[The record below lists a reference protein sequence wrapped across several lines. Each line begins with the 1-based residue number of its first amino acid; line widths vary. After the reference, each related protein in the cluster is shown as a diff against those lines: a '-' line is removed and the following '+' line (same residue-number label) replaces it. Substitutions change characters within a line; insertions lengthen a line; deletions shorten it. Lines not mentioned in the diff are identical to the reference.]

1 MAEDTPCFTEDFMF
15 EYYSSIHAKHLE
27 TKGEQHTKTIDA
39 LIMMGAGLIKDE
51 KLDLALEH
59 FVHVLAVV
67 KERFG
72 EKDIKAINIKHV
84 IGNIYRKQN
93 KLQEAYSCYMDVCKT
108 LTLQEGVYHR
118 YTLKVKESLASLLRE
133 QHEYNKALVQ
143 YADLYNSLN
152 TQYGE
157 INLRTAKARF
167 WVGRVFMYLENNEMA
182 LHHLSAVL
190 PVFVEM
196 VGGKKMKKQLSLGII
211 FTNYRLKITNTLV
224 VNVVLLCRMFIFNIV
239 LFFCLFGRM
248 FLAWLHV

>member
-190 PVFVEM
+190 PVFVEL
-196 VGGKKMKKQLSLGII
+196 VGEEDEETVII
-211 FTNYRLKITNTLV
+211 RNHIHKLQIKDYKHSCCKCCPI
-224 VNVVLLCRMFIFNIV
+224 M
-239 LFFCLFGRM
+239 
-248 FLAWLHV
+248 